1 MNKKLS
7 SWLIA
12 NGFSKQS
19 KSIVGGAI
27 LFVFSHQAR
36 ALIALYILIN
46 NKCKIVTFLL
56 RRFLRSHYHIE
67 CSCKTIGSYF
77 MLPHPHN
84 IIIAAE
90 SIGDYVQINQNV
102 TLGGNMRKT
111 KQRSWGVQKL
121 PILKNHVVIYSNA
134 VVGGPVIVNEHVII
148 GANCTCTHDV
158 EANTMLFNQ
167 TKVSTRKIEV
177 LIGTY
182 RIKE

>member
-1 MNKKLS
+1 MDFQNS
-7 SWLIA
+7 RNRFW
-12 NGFSKQS
+12 
-19 KSIVGGAI
+19 GGT

-36 ALIALYILIN
+36 ALIALYVLVN
-46 NKCKIVTFLL
+46 YKCKIVTFIL

-67 CSCKTIGSYF
+67 CSCKSIGSYF

-90 SIGDYVQINQNV
+90 SIGDNVQINQNV

-111 KQRSWGVQKL
+111 KQRSWGIQKL
-121 PILKNHVVIYSNA
+121 PILKNNVVIYSNA

-177 LIGTY
+177 LKGTY

>member
-1 MNKKLS
+1 MVNSQWIFKTVE
-7 SWLIA
+7 IDC
-12 NGFSKQS
+12 
-19 KSIVGGAI
+19 GGVM

-46 NKCKIVTFLL
+46 YKCKIVTFIL

-90 SIGDYVQINQNV
+90 SIGDNVQINQNV

-111 KQRSWGVQKL
+111 KQRSWGC
-121 PILKNHVVIYSNA
+121 PETTYSEKSC
-134 VVGGPVIVNEHVII
+134 G
-148 GANCTCTHDV
+148 D
-158 EANTMLFNQ
+158 LFKCCSRWSSDSQ
-167 TKVSTRKIEV
+167 
-177 LIGTY
+177 
-182 RIKE
+182 